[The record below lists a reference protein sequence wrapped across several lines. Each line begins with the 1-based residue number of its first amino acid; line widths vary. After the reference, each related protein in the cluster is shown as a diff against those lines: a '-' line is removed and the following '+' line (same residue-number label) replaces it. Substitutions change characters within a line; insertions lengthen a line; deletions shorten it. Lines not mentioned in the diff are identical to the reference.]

1 MFISKNGKR
10 LMAYIMSMA
19 ILLSGLIYAPKTAD
33 AAGGEPT
40 VTVLGAT
47 IRLSGADDNKDG
59 YQSMRIGIKVA
70 NAENAKSCSIKL
82 ALGNKSYIVST
93 KEVGETVA
101 GGEVKTQMTNLC
113 EKGSDY
119 VTYAVVIKNI
129 PKDSFYEQVH
139 ITGYADA
146 IESESEVSSTP
157 EARNVM
163 GVVNALQEKYPELG
177 IHIND
182 AGTLC
187 KTGDVTLAA
196 EDLDGYS
203 DKPPVM
209 YELENLDISNTASI
223 TPIYGCAM
231 EYNNESNSLI
241 ISDGTGFAIPL
252 SNKLNKNDKVEVTV
266 YGNCEG
272 DAIPTI
278 YLADSSDNIDTQRS
292 NRPNITLGQT
302 YELTSDKDAVDSFVF
317 RGLYSAHFTKVT
329 ISKITVKYIKSDINP
344 APVEPGL
351 LDLSKASGGT
361 YEPDTGLF
369 DVGSDHTEVHIPLSE
384 TVHIGETIQVE
395 ISVSKWGTST
405 DWGNT
410 ISGNFRAWISPQND
424 AGNGNYSTPVWL
436 TTSDVP
442 AGSAFKGTVT
452 LTATGSADCDN
463 LTLKPSANV
472 GITGLVISKIKVT
485 KVAN

>member
-47 IRLSGADDNKDG
+47 LRLSGTDDNKNG

-119 VTYAVVIKNI
+119 VTYAVVIKKI
-129 PKDSFYEQVH
+129 PKDAFYEQVH

-182 AGTLC
+182 EGTLC

-203 DKPPVM
+203 DKPAGD
-209 YELENLDISNTASI
+209 EIENVDLSQTNIKSSTGTIS
-223 TPIYGCAM
+223 Y
-231 EYNNESNSLI
+231 
-241 ISDGTGFAIPL
+241 SDGKLTGTEIEAISIPMNQTVKKGQ
-252 SNKLNKNDKVEVTV
+252 SVEVTID
-266 YGNCEG
+266 GNASG
-272 DAIPTI
+272 TVRLRLDA
-278 YLADSSDNIDTQRS
+278 SDNINDGNNNQTWQNPMSWNTTYTLTALEADCKYIEIKKLYGGS
-292 NRPNITLGQT
+292 NLSNITITNITIKYLGT
-302 YELTSDKDAVDSFVF
+302 NK
-317 RGLYSAHFTKVT
+317 
-329 ISKITVKYIKSDINP
+329 
-344 APVEPGL
+344 APIEPGL

-369 DVGSDHTEVHIPLSE
+369 DVGSDRTEVHIPLSE
-384 TVHIGETIQVE
+384 TVLIGETIQVE

-405 DWGNT
+405 DWGNS

-424 AGNGNYSTPVWL
+424 AGSGSYSTPVWL
-436 TTSDVP
+436 ATSNVP

-452 LTATGSADCDN
+452 LTATGSANCDN
-463 LTLKPSANV
+463 LTLKPSSDV

>member
-47 IRLSGADDNKDG
+47 LRLSGTDDNKNG

-119 VTYAVVIKNI
+119 VTYAVVIKKI

-182 AGTLC
+182 EGTLC
-187 KTGDVTLAA
+187 KTGDVILAA

-203 DKPPVM
+203 DKPAGD
-209 YELENLDISNTASI
+209 EIENVDLSNFKHADDNNNCTVK
-223 TPIYGCAM
+223 
-231 EYNNESNSLI
+231 YNDNDLI
-241 ISDGTGFAIPL
+241 FPSDNLGWINIPL
-252 SNKLNKNDKVEVTV
+252 SKSVATGKSIIIKIEGNVGEQSNGFRCWPSQGADGNVVDNPNLFTHEAKGDFSREETFMITHDSANSICIKGKDYLNPDVKD
-266 YGNCEG
+266 
-272 DAIPTI
+272 
-278 YLADSSDNIDTQRS
+278 
-292 NRPNITLGQT
+292 IT
-302 YELTSDKDAVDSFVF
+302 
-317 RGLYSAHFTKVT
+317 
-329 ISKITVKYIKSDINP
+329 IKSITITYLGIDK

-351 LDLSKASGGT
+351 VDLSTFDANNNASASYDSATGYVNIENDNVNQYSFKLPITATTGDKVNVTVTGSYEGTKALRCWIAKSGNVWTNVTDGT
-361 YEPDTGLF
+361 PELP
-369 DVGSDHTEVHIPLSE
+369 
-384 TVHIGETIQVE
+384 
-395 ISVSKWGTST
+395 
-405 DWGNT
+405 NT
-410 ISGNFRAWISPQND
+410 SGNFESKLTLTLTDEGGFICLKAY
-424 AGNGNYSTPVWL
+424 NGNAL
-436 TTSDVP
+436 D
-442 AGSAFKGTVT
+442 GK
-452 LTATGSADCDN
+452 
-463 LTLKPSANV
+463 
-472 GITGLVISKIKVT
+472 LVIKKIKVEKAT
-485 KVAN
+485 N